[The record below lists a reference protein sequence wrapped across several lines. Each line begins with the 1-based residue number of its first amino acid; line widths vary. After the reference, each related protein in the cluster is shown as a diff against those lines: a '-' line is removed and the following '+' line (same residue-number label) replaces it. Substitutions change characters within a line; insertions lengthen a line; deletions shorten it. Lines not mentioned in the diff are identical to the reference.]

1 MYHPNL
7 FAGNSRSSATGL
19 SEARPLCN
27 YRTAWDFHLSAFLCS
42 TAQPLGFRQL
52 TKDNALPSLLLDYA
66 VDGMIIHVRRQG
78 WKEGERADFSVAQQA
93 CGECHLG
100 FGKRHYPASVPGCT
114 PASALLRSH
123 PPDICLPRLCV
134 PPGPIS
140 RCQLLRGRKSSV
152 YLPSPWRASDLLWV
166 VGNQ

>member
-100 FGKRHYPASVPGCT
+100 FWQKALPCQRPWLYP
-114 PASALLRSH
+114 
-123 PPDICLPRLCV
+123 CL
-134 PPGPIS
+134 S
-140 RCQLLRGRKSSV
+140 TAQKSSSRH
-152 YLPSPWRASDLLWV
+152 LLASSVCSSWPHLALSASERKEIQCV
-166 VGNQ
+166 FV